1 VENRGRKAEGDRGR
15 TGIRAAREI
24 RAEKGEKADRD

>member
-15 TGIRAAREI
+15 TGIRA
-24 RAEKGEKADRD
+24 EKGEKADRD